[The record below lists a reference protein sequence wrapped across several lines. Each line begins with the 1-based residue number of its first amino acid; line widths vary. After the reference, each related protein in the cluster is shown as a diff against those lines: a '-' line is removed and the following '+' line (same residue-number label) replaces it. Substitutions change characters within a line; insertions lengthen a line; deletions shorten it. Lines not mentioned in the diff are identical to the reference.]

1 MCLAEIRRSMKR
13 LVFIVEGRSEEQFV
27 NKLFIPYLSGKDGLQ
42 GVPMHAQQL
51 LTNRK
56 KLIRGGN
63 VSFGKFANDVRN
75 VAASGDVL
83 VTTMID
89 FFRLPSDF
97 PGYTTDSMKVDMI
110 EQAIRDALA
119 PEVAPAIFLPY
130 IQRHEFETL
139 LFSSMDGF
147 TAMDME
153 TKSLV
158 RLESIEQEYD
168 NPEDINGGA
177 ETAPSKRLGH
187 IFNYEKTADSF
198 IMLSAIPIDT
208 IRAKC
213 PRFNRWVQRLEDGI
227 ARGYFL

>member
-1 MCLAEIRRSMKR
+1 MSMRR
-13 LVFIVEGRSEEQFV
+13 LVFIVEGRSEERFI
-27 NKLFIPYLSGKDGLQ
+27 NKLLIPYLSAKDGLQ
-42 GVPMHAQQL
+42 GIPMHAQRL

-89 FFRLPSDF
+89 FFRLPADF

-119 PEVAPAIFLPY
+119 AEVDPAIFLPY

-139 LFSSMDGF
+139 LFSNMDGF
-147 TAMDME
+147 SVMDIDE
-153 TKSLV
+153 KALAQ
-158 RLESIEQEYD
+158 LESIEQEYA

-177 ETAPSKRLGH
+177 ETAPSKRLSH
-187 IFNYEKTADSF
+187 IFNYEKAADSF
-198 IMLSAIPIDT
+198 SMLSAIPIDT

-213 PRFNRWVQRLEDGI
+213 PRFNRWVLQLEEGLK
-227 ARGYFL
+227 AGRFL